1 MSLLTYVKLNHQKV
15 GFAARFNFDDLD
27 KKKNQKILKSMS
39 DKDHHIN

>member
-1 MSLLTYVKLNHQKV
+1 VALLTYVKLSHQKV

-27 KKKNQKILKSMS
+27 KKKNQKFLKSTS

>member
-1 MSLLTYVKLNHQKV
+1 MALLMYIKLSHQKV

-27 KKKNQKILKSMS
+27 KKKNQKFLKSTS